1 MNGSLG
7 PAPKREESLALP
19 ASLGTAQLFDCATS
33 SIATFAKTS
42 SSWPNVT
49 RRDVDAGILESGDF
63 ADENKTG
70 FRVHIE
76 RTSPTEATIQM
87 KGAGAYFTDLGVD
100 QALSDFKRSLSSCIA
115 GATH

>member
-1 MNGSLG
+1 MNGNLG
-7 PAPKREESLALP
+7 PAPKRAESVALP
-19 ASLGTAQLFDCATS
+19 ASLETAQLFDCAAS

-42 SSWPNVT
+42 SSWPGVT
-49 RRDVDAGILESGDF
+49 HRDVDAGVLESGDF
-63 ADENKTG
+63 ANENKTG

-100 QALSDFKRSLSSCIA
+100 QAMSDFKASLSTCIA
-115 GATH
+115 GTGT